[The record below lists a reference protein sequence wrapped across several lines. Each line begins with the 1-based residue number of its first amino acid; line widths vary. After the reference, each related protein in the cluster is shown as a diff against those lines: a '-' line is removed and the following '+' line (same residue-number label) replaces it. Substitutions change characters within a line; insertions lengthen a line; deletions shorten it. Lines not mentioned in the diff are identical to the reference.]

1 MQCERFAMLAALVA
15 LLALGNVRM
24 SYGGDLDRS
33 NADQAA
39 TNVLGLPSGAIA
51 SGGTLMVCGGGAL
64 PNEVYDEFVRLA
76 GGPKGKVVLIPSAYP
91 YPSPEA
97 LAFRFNG
104 WLQYPVQSFTF
115 LHAGSREE
123 AEKEE
128 VSQPLAEATGVWMSG
143 GAQGR
148 LADLYKGTRVE
159 KLIQNVLERGGVVG
173 GTSAGAAIMSQTMIR
188 YGNSRE
194 AVLDHGFSLL
204 SAAVVDQHFTERQR
218 QQRLLSV
225 LGQNPEKIGLGVD
238 ERTALII
245 NANKVRVMGQNKA
258 TVIVP
263 KQDRTMSVHLLTGGE
278 EAELVRVP
286 EATESLYQIRPS
298 NLAKK

>member
-1 MQCERFAMLAALVA
+1 MLAALVA

-24 SYGGDLDRS
+24 SFGGDAEAE
-33 NADQAA
+33 NAAA
-39 TNVLGLPSGAIA
+39 NVLGLPPGAI
-51 SGGTLMVCGGGAL
+51 SGGGTLMVCGGGAL
-64 PNEVYDEFVRLA
+64 PNEVYEEFVRLA
-76 GGPKGKVVLIPSAYP
+76 GGRNGKIVLIPSAIP
-91 YPSPEA
+91 YSSQQA
-97 LAFRFNG
+97 LSYRFNG
-104 WLQYPVQSFTF
+104 WLQYPVQSFNF
-115 LHAGSREE
+115 VHATSRED

-128 VSQPLAEATGVWMSG
+128 IANPLNEATGVWISG

-159 KLIQNVLERGGVVG
+159 KLIQDVLARGGVVG

-188 YGNSRE
+188 YGTSRE
-194 AVLDHGFSLL
+194 AVLDNGFSLL
-204 SAAVVDQHFTERQR
+204 SSAVVDQHFSERKR
-218 QQRLLSV
+218 QERLMGV

-263 KQDRTMSVHLLTGGE
+263 NQDKTMSVHLLATGE
-278 EAELVRVP
+278 AAELVRVP
-286 EATESLYQIRPS
+286 AATDSLFQIRPS